1 MRVGFDAR
9 WYNDSGVGT
18 YVAKLLKAMAELQ
31 QDFELLVYEDHENR
45 VSGLRDLP
53 VEHVALRSGKY
64 SLSGQFEIA
73 SRQRKDRLDIFHS
86 PFYVVPMFAA
96 CPIVVT
102 IHDLIPF
109 LFEIDPWP
117 KRSIVKIGYR
127 IAARRSSHIVTV
139 SRHTAKDVAKI
150 LGAPQ
155 EKITAIH
162 NAATSAE
169 FHSNG
174 TDAEIENLQQKFGLQ
189 QPYVVAASAW
199 NWRTKNLGTALEALR
214 LARQQSGRQFQTVVY
229 GPPQGLEALGG
240 KAKFDHLD
248 LHTTGHV
255 SARDLGAIFR
265 HAQFLIFP
273 ALYEGF
279 GLPVLEAMACGCA
292 VITSNAGSLAEVAGE
307 GAQIFDPLDAKNMA
321 QAAVELLCNPEVL
334 HKWQKLALRRS
345 TDFSWARA
353 AQETISI
360 YHRLN
365 MQNKR
370 K

>member
-18 YVAKLLKAMAELQ
+18 YVAELLKSMAKLQ
-31 QDFELLVYEDHENR
+31 MGFELLVYEDPVNR
-45 VSGLRDLP
+45 VPGLEDLP
-53 VEHVALRSGKY
+53 LQRVTLRSGKY
-64 SLSGQFEIA
+64 SLSSQFEIA
-73 SRQRKDRLDIFHS
+73 SRQRKDKLDVFHS
-86 PFYVVPMFAA
+86 PFYVAPLAIG
-96 CPIVVT
+96 CPTIVT
-102 IHDLIPF
+102 IHDVIPF
-109 LFEIDPWP
+109 LFDIDPWP
-117 KRSIVKIGYR
+117 KRSMVKIGYR
-127 IAARRSSHIVTV
+127 LAARRSSHIITV
-139 SRHTAKDVAKI
+139 SHHTAKDVVKI
-150 LGAPQ
+150 LRAPQ

-162 NAATSAE
+162 NAATSAV
-169 FHSNG
+169 FHNNG
-174 TDAEIENLQQKFGLQ
+174 TDDEIEYLKQKFGLH

-199 NWRTKNLGTALEALR
+199 NWRTKNLGTVLEALT
-214 LARQQSGRQFQTVVY
+214 LARQHSGREFQTVVY
-229 GPPQGLEALGG
+229 GPPQGLDALGDR
-240 KAKFDHLD
+240 ARFNHLN
-248 LHTTGHV
+248 LQTTGHV
-255 SARDLGAIFR
+255 SASDLGAIFR

-279 GLPVLEAMACGCA
+279 GLPALEAMACGCA

-307 GAQIFDPLDAKNMA
+307 GAQIFGPFDAKSMA

-345 TDFSWARA
+345 TDFSWIRA

-360 YHRLN
+360 YHRLY

>member
-18 YVAKLLKAMAELQ
+18 YVAELLRAMAQLQ
-31 QDFELLVYEDHENR
+31 RDFELLVYEDPENR
-45 VSGLRDLP
+45 VPGLQGLP
-53 VEHVALRSGKY
+53 VQRVALRSGKY
-64 SLSGQFEIA
+64 SLSSQFEIA
-73 SRQRKDRLDIFHS
+73 SRQRKDKLDIFHS
-86 PFYVVPMFAA
+86 PFYVVPVAVG

-109 LFEIDPWP
+109 LFDIDPWP
-117 KRSIVKIGYR
+117 KRSIVKMGYR
-127 IAARRSSHIVTV
+127 IAAHRSSHIVTV
-139 SRHTAKDVAKI
+139 SHHTAKDVVNI
-150 LGAPQ
+150 LRATQ
-155 EKITAIH
+155 DKITAIH
-162 NAATSAE
+162 NAATSVE

-174 TDAEIENLQQKFGLQ
+174 TDAEIEYLQQNFGLQ
-189 QPYVVAASAW
+189 QPYVAAASAW
-199 NWRTKNLGTALEALR
+199 NWRTKNLGTALEALT
-214 LARQQSGRQFQTVVY
+214 LARQQSGREFQTVVY
-229 GPPQGLEALGG
+229 GPSQGLEAVGG
-240 KAKFDHLD
+240 KAKFDHLN
-248 LHTTGHV
+248 LQATGHV
-255 SARDLGAIFR
+255 SARDLGVIFR

-273 ALYEGF
+273 ALYEGV

-292 VITSNAGSLAEVAGE
+292 VIASNAGSLAEIAGE
-307 GAQIFDPLDAKNMA
+307 GAQIFGPFDAKSMA

-345 TDFSWARA
+345 TDFSWTRT

>member
-18 YVAKLLKAMAELQ
+18 YVAELLKAMSQLQ
-31 QDFELLVYEDHENR
+31 HRIELLVYEDRQNC
-45 VSGLRDLP
+45 VPGLEHLP
-53 VEHVALRSGKY
+53 VERVALRSGKY

-73 SRQRKDRLDIFHS
+73 SRQRKDKLDVFHS
-86 PFYVVPMFAA
+86 PFYVVPVAVG

-109 LFEIDPWP
+109 LFPIDPWP
-117 KRSIVKIGYR
+117 KRSMVKMGYR
-127 IAARRSSHIVTV
+127 IGARRSSHIVTV
-139 SRHTAKDVAKI
+139 SHHTARDVVKI
-150 LGAPQ
+150 LRVPQ
-155 EKITAIH
+155 EKISAIY
-162 NAATSAE
+162 NAATPAE

-174 TDAEIENLQQKFGLQ
+174 IDAERVHLEKKFGLR

-199 NWRTKNLGTALEALR
+199 NWRTKNLGTALEALT
-214 LARQQSGRQFQTVVY
+214 LSRQQSGREFQTVVY

-240 KAKFDHLD
+240 KTKFNHLN
-248 LHTTGHV
+248 LQATGHV

-292 VITSNAGSLAEVAGE
+292 VITSHAGSLAEVAGE
-307 GAQIFDPLDAKNMA
+307 GAQVFDPLDARSMA
-321 QAAVELLCNPEVL
+321 DSAVELLCNPEVL

-360 YHRLN
+360 YHRLTMRN
-365 MQNKR
+365 ER